1 VKVLC
6 ESLLMRPI
14 KWRCALHVE
23 AYGAFPQVH
32 CGTKFIVKVLHH
44 CKLLSGRRYD
54 ILCTVRHII
63 FGRSTVCPIG
73 SRHPIPGSIRQVCLV
88 PLGESTRRAQNCL
101 ELLG

>member
-73 SRHPIPGSIRQVCLV
+73 SRHQYPAAFVKSVF
-88 PLGESTRRAQNCL
+88 PLENRL
-101 ELLG
+101 DELKIVLNY